1 MKKIFLN
8 TNNFK
13 NKKSGIK
20 IQGTGNETRSFCY
33 IDDAIDQLL
42 LIFDKGLKSEIYN
55 VGMQDEISIKELI
68 FKISKILNIEIHPY
82 ASDLRPGGTI
92 RRCPEMSKIKKL
104 GFCKK
109 NRFEEGLEK
118 TVNWY
123 KEYFETCLN

>member
-1 MKKIFLN
+1 MRKLQIREIIFRPHNIFGPEMGFEHVIPELMKKIFLN

-68 FKISKILNIEIHPY
+68 FKISKILNIEIY
-82 ASDLRPGGTI
+82 
-92 RRCPEMSKIKKL
+92 
-104 GFCKK
+104 
-109 NRFEEGLEK
+109 
-118 TVNWY
+118 
-123 KEYFETCLN
+123 